1 MGVKVAAACLHWS
14 QSSVPHPPPCPPPQT
29 LASAIFSSFPKRR
42 GGFAGSERSVVCRFV
57 HWLDRPALVGT
68 QPGKIPRSRS
78 CEFLKPPVRQTM
90 RRSCSANLDSFF
102 SDEEFSK
109 GIEGL
114 ALGFHISDDEEEE
127 EDESQI
133 SSFGDHAEET
143 SHSTAA
149 SDKRRVFEP
158 VVPPDWTKREGILL
172 SGMDRKANGFD
183 FPLSLRVIGSKIQ
196 WQEGFRDAGELTYCS
211 VKKAFSSMVF
221 IIQELHSYTL
231 MMREMLFY
239 EDLQGII
246 GRVQKEMQASFV
258 WLFQRVFSHTPTLM
272 VYVMILLAN
281 FSVHSLAASSGF
293 AAAPPPLQAQAVSS
307 KEVSMAEEQ
316 HSPIKQKF
324 DFTSFSASSSS
335 SSSNGKSL
343 FVGGNS
349 GGGGKYI
356 PVSGGT
362 DGDGRRFDG
371 AIVTAGASS
380 VGKSSAA
387 GEEETV
393 SSHKLSSEEELMLW
407 KSICEEA
414 SRMQSETRGVALDRD
429 TVMRF
434 VSPVTGKIESDDY
447 TDYFRTELLY
457 QTALA
462 QEPNNTLLLTNY
474 AQFLYLV
481 VQDYDRAEDY
491 FKKATLVEPKD
502 GEALNK
508 YGTFLWQ
515 VRNELWAAEEA
526 YQAAIDAEP
535 ANSFYAASYAH
546 FLWNTGGED
555 TCYPLDDSTEYE
567 DA

>member
-1 MGVKVAAACLHWS
+1 M
-14 QSSVPHPPPCPPPQT
+14 
-29 LASAIFSSFPKRR
+29 
-42 GGFAGSERSVVCRFV
+42 VCRFV
-57 HWLDRPALVGT
+57 HSLDRPALVGT
-68 QPGKIPRSRS
+68 QPAKIPRSRS
-78 CEFLKPPVRQTM
+78 CEFLNPPVRQTM

-102 SDEEFSK
+102 SDEEFSR

-114 ALGFHISDDEEEE
+114 ALGFHISDDEEE
-127 EDESQI
+127 DESQI
-133 SSFGDHAEET
+133 SGFDDQAEEET

-149 SDKRRVFEP
+149 SDKRRGFEP
-158 VVPPDWTKREGILL
+158 VVPPDWTKREGILR
-172 SGMDRKANGFD
+172 SGMDWKANRFD
-183 FPLSLRVIGSKIQ
+183 FPLSLGVIKSKIQ

-221 IIQELHSYTL
+221 IIQELHSHTL

-293 AAAPPPLQAQAVSS
+293 AATPPPLQAQAVST
-307 KEVSMAEEQ
+307 KEVSVAEEQ
-316 HSPIKQKF
+316 HSPIKQKL
-324 DFTSFSASSSS
+324 DFTTFSASS

-349 GGGGKYI
+349 GGGGGYI

-387 GEEETV
+387 GEEEETV
-393 SSHKLSSEEELMLW
+393 SSHNLSSEEELMLW

-414 SRMQSETRGVALDRD
+414 SRMQSETRGAALDRD

-447 TDYFRTELLY
+447 PDYFRTELLY
-457 QTALA
+457 QTGLA

-481 VQDYDRAEDY
+481 VQDYDRAEEY
-491 FKKATLVEPKD
+491 FKKATEVEPKD

-508 YGTFLWQ
+508 YGSFLWQ

-555 TCYPLDDSTEYE
+555 TCYPLADSTEFD